1 MENKKVFGKIIALEL
16 ICFFTMIVSFWLCEI
31 VELPHLLLGS
41 SETPINAG
49 EACIET
55 SIFLVCG
62 GWMVLQTRRLIKQIR
77 YLEGFLH
84 VCAFCQKI
92 NIDGE
97 WIPLQT
103 YIKQQ
108 TEAQI
113 SHSFC
118 PECYAKHFGLYD
130 QDAMSDEV
138 QKGTS

>member
-1 MENKKVFGKIIALEL
+1 MENKKLFSKIIVLEL
-16 ICFFTMIVSFWLCEI
+16 LGIAAVIVSFWFCEI
-31 VELPHLLLGS
+31 VELPHLLLDTP
-41 SETPINAG
+41 ETPINIG

-55 SIFLVCG
+55 GIVLVCG
-62 GWMVLQTRRLIKQIR
+62 TWMVLQTRRLIKKIR

-84 VCAFCQKI
+84 VCSFCQKI
-92 NIDGE
+92 NIDNE

-118 PECYAKHFGLYD
+118 PECYAKHFGPYD
-130 QDAMSDEV
+130 PNATFGGEAS
-138 QKGTS
+138 